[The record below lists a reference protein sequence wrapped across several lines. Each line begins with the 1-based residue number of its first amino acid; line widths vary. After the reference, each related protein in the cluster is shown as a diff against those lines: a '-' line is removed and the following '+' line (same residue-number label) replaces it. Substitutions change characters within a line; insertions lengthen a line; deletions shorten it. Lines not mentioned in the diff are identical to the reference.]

1 MYMEDESCCLFS
13 PTVSQKPVLIPSP
26 QQHERRLPSQSSHLV
41 AKDETACAA
50 SAFAAQRWPLPG
62 TAVIVPPSSHRA
74 RRDAAVSL
82 KEEETGLVVTET
94 RGFLQ
99 CPRTHP
105 TTAES
110 RQDAT
115 RREHSDQGKHSVD
128 RTTGFRFRV
137 PGGRCEGLRM
147 TAGSFCRRFSAR
159 AGREETQTQRNVSG
173 LELDGRQKSIVSQ
186 VELLP
191 ECWLVDALP
200 FPTA

>member
-1 MYMEDESCCLFS
+1 MAIGIRDGRERGEQAQEHGIPRAMPDRLSTATRTRFDSTLKDGVSKPYKPWWSALWFTYVEGESCCLFS
-13 PTVSQKPVLIPSP
+13 PTVSQKPVPIPSP

-105 TTAES
+105 TTAAES
-110 RQDAT
+110 RQDAHGASIAIEESIALT
-115 RREHSDQGKHSVD
+115 ELRGSDSE
-128 RTTGFRFRV
+128 F
-137 PGGRCEGLRM
+137 
-147 TAGSFCRRFSAR
+147 
-159 AGREETQTQRNVSG
+159 
-173 LELDGRQKSIVSQ
+173 
-186 VELLP
+186 
-191 ECWLVDALP
+191 LVVAVKVCV
-200 FPTA
+200 